1 MPRTKIICTIGPA
14 TDKPEDIRDLIR
26 NGMSIAR
33 LNFSHGTH
41 ENHKKKIDSIR
52 QISAEL
58 DRPVAI
64 LQDLCGPK
72 IRVGEIPEPGMTLK
86 PGQSLTLTTESTKKG
101 CEACVPVSYPRLG
114 QDVQVGD
121 RILLADGLMELLVE
135 WTGASEIRCRVITGG
150 QLTSHKGINLPDSS
164 VSAAAVTE
172 KDVADL
178 LFGLANGVDYVALS
192 FVRTAE
198 DIEALK
204 GIIRK
209 EKRDVPVIAKIEKHE
224 ALSNI
229 DAIMAAADGIM
240 VARGDLGVE
249 IPLENVPNI
258 QKMLVKK
265 ANEAGK
271 PVIIATQMLRSM
283 VSAPRPTRAEAADVA
298 NAVFEG
304 ADAVMLSEETA
315 TGEFPSQ
322 AVSFMARIARSAEEN
337 FPHER
342 YLKMVPKREISA
354 SVAHAA
360 CVLADHLDAS
370 AIIGTTRS
378 GATARNISRFRPRP
392 RLIALSTEEQTVRR
406 LALYWGCTPRLVTNA
421 VDMHAMMEEATRAAM
436 ATGLV
441 SQGELVV
448 ITAGQP
454 EYVEGTTNVLKVNRL
469 GSDVL

>member
-1 MPRTKIICTIGPA
+1 
-14 TDKPEDIRDLIR
+14 
-26 NGMSIAR
+26 
-33 LNFSHGTH
+33 
-41 ENHKKKIDSIR
+41 
-52 QISAEL
+52 
-58 DRPVAI
+58 
-64 LQDLCGPK
+64 
-72 IRVGEIPEPGMTLK
+72 
-86 PGQSLTLTTESTKKG
+86 
-101 CEACVPVSYPRLG
+101 
-114 QDVQVGD
+114 
-121 RILLADGLMELLVE
+121 MELLVE
-135 WTGASEIRCRVITGG
+135 WTGTSEIRCRVITGG

-249 IPLENVPNI
+249 IPPENVPNI

-283 VSAPRPTRAEAADVA
+283 VTAPRPTRAEAADVA

-370 AIIGTTRS
+370 AIIATTRS

-421 VDMHAMMEEATRAAM
+421 VDMHAMMEEATRAAI

-454 EYVEGTTNVLKVNRL
+454 DYVEGTTNILKVNRL
-469 GSDVL
+469 GSDAL

>member
-14 TDKPEDIRDLIR
+14 TDKPEDIRDLIQ

-41 ENHKKKIDSIR
+41 ENHKEKIDSIR

-72 IRVGEIPEPGMTLK
+72 IRVGEIPEPGLTLK
-86 PGQSLTLTTESTKKG
+86 PGQSLTLTTGSTKKG

-135 WTGASEIRCRVITGG
+135 WTGTSEIRCRVITGG

-249 IPLENVPNI
+249 IPPENVPNI

-283 VSAPRPTRAEAADVA
+283 VTAPRPTRAEAADVA

-370 AIIGTTRS
+370 AIIATTRS

-421 VDMHAMMEEATRAAM
+421 VDMHAMMEEATRAAI

-454 EYVEGTTNVLKVNRL
+454 DYVEGTTNILKVNRL
-469 GSDVL
+469 GSDAL

>member
-1 MPRTKIICTIGPA
+1 
-14 TDKPEDIRDLIR
+14 
-26 NGMSIAR
+26 
-33 LNFSHGTH
+33 
-41 ENHKKKIDSIR
+41 
-52 QISAEL
+52 
-58 DRPVAI
+58 VAI

-72 IRVGEIPEPGMTLK
+72 IRVGEIAEPGIRLE
-86 PGQSLTLTTESTKKG
+86 PGQSLTLTTG
-101 CEACVPVSYPRLG
+101 CPDAGCDACIPVSYPRLA
-114 QDVQVGD
+114 QDVRVGD
-121 RILLADGLMELLVE
+121 RILLADGIMELQVE
-135 WTGASEIRCRVITGG
+135 WIGEAEIRCRVIIGG

-164 VSAAAVTE
+164 VSVSALTE

-204 GIIRK
+204 RIIRR
-209 EKRDVPVIAKIEKHE
+209 EKKDVPVIAKIEKHE
-224 ALSNI
+224 ALTNI
-229 DAIMAAADGIM
+229 DAIMAVADAIM

-249 IPLENVPNI
+249 IPPEHVPNI

-265 ANEAGK
+265 ANEVGK

-283 VSAPRPTRAEAADVA
+283 VTAPRPTRAEAADVA

-315 TGEFPSQ
+315 TGQFPSQ
-322 AVSFMARIARSAEEN
+322 AVSFMARIAKSAEET
-337 FPHER
+337 FDHER
-342 YLKMVPKREISA
+342 YLKMIPKKEISA

-370 AIIGTTRS
+370 AIIATTRS

-392 RLIALSTEEQTVRR
+392 RLIALSTEEEAVRR
-406 LALYWGCTPRLVTNA
+406 LALYWGCTPRLVAKA
-421 VDMHAMMEEATRAAM
+421 VDTDTMMETATQAAM

-441 SQGELVV
+441 SRGDLVV
-448 ITAGQP
+448 ITSGQP
-454 EYVEGTTNVLKVNRL
+454 GYVEGTTNDLKVNRL
-469 GSDVL
+469 GYDVL